1 MLPFLN
7 PETMKFKYSSVFAT
21 NGTPL
26 LDSRGKMVKRP
37 ILNLEITG
45 KNGEKIEVI
54 GVLDSGADTTTLN
67 IQYADFLGI
76 RLTDSASQKI
86 MGVGQEEVP
95 VFKSEFAFK
104 IKGLDDRVIK
114 VPAWYVDSKHVNIL
128 LGQEVFFEQ
137 FRVRFEKDHD
147 TFEVIPVK

>member
-1 MLPFLN
+1 
-7 PETMKFKYSSVFAT
+7 MKFKYSSVLAT

-45 KNGEKIEVI
+45 KDGSIIEVI
-54 GVLDSGADTTTLN
+54 GVVDSGADTTTLN
-67 IQYADFLGI
+67 IQYADFLGVA
-76 RLTDSASQKI
+76 LNTSASQKI
-86 MGVGQEEVP
+86 MGVGQEEIP
-95 VFKSEFAFK
+95 MIRGEFTFK
-104 IKGLDDRVIK
+104 IKGLGSHIVK

-137 FRVRFEKDHD
+137 FRIKFEKDHD
-147 TFEVIPVK
+147 TFEIVPVKK